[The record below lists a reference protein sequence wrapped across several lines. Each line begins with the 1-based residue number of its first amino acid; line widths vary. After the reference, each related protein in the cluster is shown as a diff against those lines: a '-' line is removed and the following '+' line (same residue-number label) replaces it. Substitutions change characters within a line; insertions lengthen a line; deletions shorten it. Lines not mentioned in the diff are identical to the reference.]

1 MLEAAECPGVRSG
14 EGDGSEEPNGS
25 RTGRLFGRRCC
36 STGMGGITDI
46 PPGVSGGEP
55 ATVDKRVTSTIAGP
69 SLELA
74 RLELLRGI
82 VGTRFTVPAREGLEL
97 AREPIRLG
105 SSMPPT
111 LTTGPNIGGMSEIRF
126 I

>member
-14 EGDGSEEPNGS
+14 EGDISEEPNGS
-25 RTGRLFGRRCC
+25 RTGRLSGRRCC
-36 STGMGGITDI
+36 PTDMGDI
-46 PPGVSGGEP
+46 IDIFPGVSGGEP
-55 ATVDKRVTSTIAGP
+55 ATVDKLVTSTIAGP

-105 SSMPPT
+105 SSMP
-111 LTTGPNIGGMSEIRF
+111 LRVSIGPNIGGIS
-126 I
+126 